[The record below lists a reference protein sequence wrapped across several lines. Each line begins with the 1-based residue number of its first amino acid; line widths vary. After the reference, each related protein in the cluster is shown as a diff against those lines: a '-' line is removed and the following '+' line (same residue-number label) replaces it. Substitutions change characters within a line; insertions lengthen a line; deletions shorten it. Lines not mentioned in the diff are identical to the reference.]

1 MRISDWSSDVC
12 SSDLDDATSTLW
24 AHTGDGLAA
33 FDQISA
39 DGQHITG
46 LHLYRR
52 GVDGQFEVRL
62 EASRA
67 DWVEHSWRLSEAHR
81 LQLTDAAV
89 LRMPPDDN
97 LWKTNLRPDDLLR
110 IDSPQPQ
117 LSSTVLIGVLAR
129 SEEHTSE
136 LQSLMRI

>member
-62 EASRA
+62 KASRA
-67 DWVEHSWRLSEAHR
+67 DWVEHSWRLSEAPR
-81 LQLTDAAV
+81 LQLTAAAV

-97 LWKTNLRPDDLLR
+97 LWQTTHRADFSSR
-110 IDSPQPQ
+110 DSP
-117 LSSTVLIGVLAR
+117 
-129 SEEHTSE
+129 
-136 LQSLMRI
+136 